1 MESMRASNRF
11 VDVDEL
17 RWFIRVAESR
27 TVTEAAETLHLSQPA
42 LSRGLARL
50 ERELGAPLFDRV
62 GRVLR
67 LNANGSALL
76 DAARR
81 AVSAVDGARR
91 TIGELADP
99 DRGTVNLAFLNTM
112 GPLVVPT
119 LLSSYRPRRP
129 NVQFRL
135 RQGGTERIEQYL
147 LDGLVDLLLI
157 SPPASPDIVWQPLL
171 TEPLVLVVP
180 EQHRLAGRSSVRLA
194 EVRDEPFVIFSRGFG
209 MRPTTERLCREAG
222 FAPRISCEGEDGA
235 TLRGL
240 IGAGCGVGLI
250 GPGPAPVPGVVE
262 LPVSEPACFRT
273 IGLGWRDRFMPA
285 AADAFRTFAL
295 AEAKPPG
302 MWRPFTLACKSE

>member
-1 MESMRASNRF
+1 M
-11 VDVDEL
+11 DEL

-67 LNANGSALL
+67 LNANGQALL
-76 DAARR
+76 DGARR

-99 DRGTVNLAFLNTM
+99 DRGTVTLAFLNTM

-119 LLSSYRPRRP
+119 LLSAYRPRRP

-135 RQGGTERIEQYL
+135 RQGGTERIERYL

-157 SPPASPDIVWQPLL
+157 STPRSPEIVWHPLL

-180 EQHRLAGRSSVRLA
+180 ETHRLAGRSSVRLA

-222 FAPRISCEGEDGA
+222 FTPRISCEGEDGA

-273 IGLGWRDRFMPA
+273 IGLGWCDRFMPA
-285 AADAFRTFAL
+285 SADAFRTFAL
-295 AEAKPPG
+295 AEAKAPG
-302 MWRPFTLACKSE
+302 IWRTFALALDTE

>member
-1 MESMRASNRF
+1 METMRATHQY

-67 LNANGSALL
+67 LNANGSALV

-81 AVSAVDGARR
+81 AVSAVDGAQRV
-91 TIGELADP
+91 IGELADP

-112 GPLVVPT
+112 GPLVVPH
-119 LLSSYRPRRP
+119 LLSAYRPRRP
-129 NVQFRL
+129 HVQFRL
-135 RQGGTERIEQYL
+135 RQGGTERIQQYL
-147 LDGLVDLLLI
+147 LDGVVDMLLI
-157 SPPASPDIVWQPLL
+157 STPTRPDIVWQPLL

-180 EQHRLAGRSSVRLA
+180 STHRLAGRSSVRLV
-194 EVRDEPFVIFSRGFG
+194 EVRDEPFVMFAPGFG
-209 MRPTTERLCREAG
+209 LRPTTERLCREAG
-222 FAPRISCEGEDGA
+222 FTPRIECEGEDGA

-240 IGAGCGVGLI
+240 IGAGCGVGLL
-250 GPGPAPVPGVVE
+250 GPGPAPVPGIVE
-262 LPVSEPACFRT
+262 LAVSEPACFRT
-273 IGLGWRDRFMPA
+273 IGLGWCDRFMPA
-285 AADAFRTFAL
+285 AADAFRSFAL

-302 MWRPFTLACKSE
+302 MWRPFTLALDTE

>member
-1 MESMRASNRF
+1 M
-11 VDVDEL
+11 DEL

-67 LNANGSALL
+67 LNANGQALL
-76 DAARR
+76 DGARR

-99 DRGTVNLAFLNTM
+99 DRGTVTLAFLNTM

-119 LLSSYRPRRP
+119 LLSAYRPRRP

-135 RQGGTERIEQYL
+135 RQGGTERIERYL

-157 SPPASPDIVWQPLL
+157 STPRSPEIVWHPLL

-180 EQHRLAGRSSVRLA
+180 ETHRLAGRSSVRLA

-222 FAPRISCEGEDGA
+222 FTPRISCEGEDGA

-273 IGLGWRDRFMPA
+273 IGFGWCDRFMPA
-285 AADAFRTFAL
+285 SADAFRTFAL
-295 AEAKPPG
+295 AEAKAPG
-302 MWRPFTLACKSE
+302 IWRPFALALDTE

>member
-1 MESMRASNRF
+1 MLGIDV
-11 VDVDEL
+11 VDMDEL

-42 LSRGLARL
+42 LSRGLGRL

-67 LNANGSALL
+67 LNANGQALL

-99 DRGTVNLAFLNTM
+99 DRGTVTVAFLNTM

-119 LLSSYRPRRP
+119 LLSDYRSRRP
-129 NVQFRL
+129 SVQFRL

-157 SPPASPDIVWQPLL
+157 SPPRSPDIVWRPLL

-180 EQHRLAGRSSVRLA
+180 VTHRLAGRSSVRLA
-194 EVRDEPFVIFSRGFG
+194 EVRDEPFVIFSKGFG

-222 FAPRISCEGEDGA
+222 FSPRISCEGEDGA

-262 LPVSEPACFRT
+262 LAISEPACFRT
-273 IGLGWRDRFMPA
+273 IGLGWCDRFLPA

-302 MWRPFTLACKSE
+302 MWRPFTLASDTE

>member
-1 MESMRASNRF
+1 MRATHRF
-11 VDVDEL
+11 VDMDEL

-42 LSRGLARL
+42 LSRGLGRL
-50 ERELGAPLFDRV
+50 EREVGAPLFDRV

-67 LNANGSALL
+67 LNANGQALL
-76 DAARR
+76 DGARR

-99 DRGTVNLAFLNTM
+99 DRGTVTLAFLNTM

-119 LLSSYRPRRP
+119 LLSAYRPRRP

-147 LDGLVDLLLI
+147 LEGLVDLLLI
-157 SPPASPDIVWQPLL
+157 SPPRSPDIVWRPLL
-171 TEPLVLVVP
+171 KEPLVLVVP
-180 EQHRLAGRSSVRLA
+180 VTHRLAGRTSVRLE
-194 EVRDEPFVIFSRGFG
+194 EVRDDPFVIFSRGFG

-222 FAPRISCEGEDGA
+222 FTPRIACEGEDGA

-250 GPGPAPVPGVVE
+250 GPGPAPLPDVVE
-262 LPVSEPACFRT
+262 LPVSDPPCYRM
-273 IGLGWRDRFMPA
+273 IGLAWCERFMPA

-302 MWRPFTLACKSE
+302 TWRPFTLALDTE